1 MGGYFNDEN
10 NAVNNSDGFS
20 TGFIANK
27 KKTRPNVNN
36 LDIDRIGSQSAM
48 NNTGQIPVQQPQPPR
63 QPMNNQPPRPNN
75 YYPTPNRPAP
85 NQGMNRPNN
94 VRVQPNAKI
103 SMNKVGQKTGAQ
115 IGAVKTKKIAKY
127 LNYASMGIF
136 IVLTIFILLAVGGKI
151 KLGKKE
157 EPKPEPAK
165 EVEIQEPSVQDK
177 MMNKLVLACSNIS
190 TDGSYG
196 TVGDPI
202 ETNCELF
209 TCFIE
214 DNVLCENFVC
224 MIAHENEAYSLN
236 CETGKGSK
244 ANKDE
249 FQASL
254 NISDACVV
262 LEGNPGYNGNIK
274 LSYATCQNYVCDTT
288 VGGKGYSGT
297 CKIGSN

>member
-1 MGGYFNDEN
+1 MGSYFNSDN

-27 KKTRPNVNN
+27 KKNRTNINN
-36 LDIDRIGSQSAM
+36 LDIDHLGGPNM
-48 NNTGQIPVQQPQPPR
+48 NNTGQVPVQQPIQPPRQQMNNPQPGTNNFFRNQNKVAQPPR
-63 QPMNNQPPRPNN
+63 QPMN
-75 YYPTPNRPAP
+75 
-85 NQGMNRPNN
+85 RPNN
-94 VRVQPNAKI
+94 VKVPKI
-103 SMNKVGQKTGAQ
+103 NMNKAGQKTGAQ
-115 IGAVKTKKIAKY
+115 LGTVKTKKVAKY
-127 LNYASMGIF
+127 LNYVSMGIF
-136 IVLTIFILLAVGGKI
+136 VILTIFILLVVGGVV

-157 EPKPEPAK
+157 EPAPEQPK
-165 EVEIQEPSVQDK
+165 EPVIQEPSVQDK

-244 ANKDE
+244 ADKDE

>member
-1 MGGYFNDEN
+1 MGSYFNGDN

-27 KKTRPNVNN
+27 KKNRTNINN
-36 LDIDRIGSQSAM
+36 LDIDHLGGPNM
-48 NNTGQIPVQQPQPPR
+48 NNTGQVPVQQPVQPPRQQMNNPQPGTNNFFGNQNKVAQPPR
-63 QPMNNQPPRPNN
+63 QPMNQPNN
-75 YYPTPNRPAP
+75 
-85 NQGMNRPNN
+85 
-94 VRVQPNAKI
+94 AKVHKI
-103 SMNKVGQKTGAQ
+103 NMNKAGQKTGAQ
-115 IGAVKTKKIAKY
+115 LGTVKTKKVAKY
-127 LNYASMGIF
+127 LNYVSMGIF
-136 IVLTIFILLAVGGKI
+136 VILTIFILLVVGGVV

-157 EPKPEPAK
+157 EPAPEQPT
-165 EVEIQEPSVQDK
+165 EPVIQEPSVQDK